1 MRIVVAPAAR
11 MRRAAAGTACL
22 LAGAALLVGCGG
34 AAPVPVPVEP
44 GQYADVRT
52 DLAADVGLADASV
65 WLGAEMV
72 GAAAA
77 QSPNPVMSPLSLQ
90 LALAVLREGAT
101 GEARAQLDAVLGGGD
116 VDAAVAALRE
126 RLEAFEGDVAGI
138 DQGEPPEKTLVHLA
152 DGVFVQDGFEVEA
165 EFLERAAT
173 VHGAEIASV
182 DFAGGTAKPVLDAW
196 ANEETGGLVPKAP
209 FEPSRDTV
217 VTLLN
222 AVVFGARWQSPFWS
236 EETSDEPF
244 TTAAGDVVDVATMH
258 GEVRSPYAA
267 GDGWVAAE
275 LPYREGFGL
284 RVVRHDGDPLD
295 AEGWREVTTALGAAA
310 PEGMTITMPSWES
323 TVTLALEELLVGLG
337 VHGIFTAGELDGICP
352 GAAVSDVAQTATIT
366 VTEDGTV
373 AAAVTQIAVAVSA
386 AEPPTRELVLDSPFE
401 YQVYDMS
408 TGMVL
413 FAGLV
418 SDPSVT

>member
-1 MRIVVAPAAR
+1 MRTVVAPTAR
-11 MRRAAAGTACL
+11 VRRAAARTACL
-22 LAGAALLVGCGG
+22 LVGTALLAGCGG
-34 AAPVPVPVEP
+34 AAPAPVEP

-77 QSPNPVMSPLSLQ
+77 ESPNPVMSPLSLQ

-101 GEARAQLDAVLGGGD
+101 GEARDQLDAVLGGGD

-138 DQGEPPEKTLVHLA
+138 DRDDPPEETLVHLA
-152 DGVFVQDGFEVEA
+152 DGVFVQEGFAVEPA
-165 EFLERAAT
+165 FLERAAT
-173 VHGAEIASV
+173 AHGADSATV
-182 DFAGGTAKPVLDAW
+182 DFARGTAKPVLDAW
-196 ANEETGGLVPKAP
+196 ANEETGGLIPEVP
-209 FEPSRDTV
+209 FEPSTSTV
-217 VTLLN
+217 LTILD

-258 GEVRSPYAA
+258 GEAFAPYAE
-267 GDGWVAAE
+267 GEGWVAAE
-275 LPYREGFGL
+275 LLYREGFGM
-284 RVVRHDGDPLD
+284 RVVRHDGAPLD

-310 PEGMTITMPSWES
+310 PEPTTIAMPSWES
-323 TVTLALEELLVGLG
+323 TVTLDLEELLVGLG
-337 VHGIFTAGELDGICP
+337 VDRIFAAGDLDGICP
-352 GAAVSDVAQTATIT
+352 GAAVADVGQTATIT

-373 AAAVTQIAVAVSA
+373 AAAVTEIAVAMSA
-386 AEPPTRELVLDSPFE
+386 SEPPTRALVLDSPFE
-401 YQVYDMS
+401 YQVYDTS
-408 TGMVL
+408 TGLVL

-418 SDPSVT
+418 GDPSAS